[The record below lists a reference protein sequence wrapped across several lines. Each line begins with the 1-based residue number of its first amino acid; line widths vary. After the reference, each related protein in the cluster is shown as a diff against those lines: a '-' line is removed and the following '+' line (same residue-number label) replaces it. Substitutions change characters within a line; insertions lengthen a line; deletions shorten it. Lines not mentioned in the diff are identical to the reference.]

1 MKRASSHSDCSGR
14 RGCFWRT
21 SASTSPVTSLAARYK
36 RKTTVM
42 RALVGGW
49 GADVDMERPHDMGIG
64 RSRQGGIERSTI
76 ESVATESDV
85 GSGARPGL
93 AAIVWGGL
101 LAGGLDITAAFV
113 IYGVRGASPVRI
125 LQSIASGL
133 LGAAAFQGGR
143 ETAALGALLHF
154 LIALVAAAVYYA
166 ASRKLGVLLGRP
178 VVSGLLYGVA
188 VYVFMNFVVLPLSAV
203 VQASCS
209 RGTMKRPTSWKR
221 ERPAA

>member
-1 MKRASSHSDCSGR
+1 
-14 RGCFWRT
+14 
-21 SASTSPVTSLAARYK
+21 
-36 RKTTVM
+36 
-42 RALVGGW
+42 
-49 GADVDMERPHDMGIG
+49 MGIG